1 MNIDMTS
8 INKKIEAFLNSP
20 AGKKKIAQAVNVK
33 ISSIGA
39 EEANAAAQNMISVL
53 RSTAGGYGLPESVAG
68 CFDGL
73 SASAPVKVSDNRYEV
88 SINLGG
94 NLARNSLA
102 PSKYGSVDNIVALFN
117 NGYDAGNYVYPEG
130 ESKYTRSRKSRPGL
144 HFMQQAVS
152 NFNSSY
158 GASHNAVA
166 TLSGKYT

>member
-1 MNIDMTS
+1 MIINMNS
-8 INKKIEAFLNSP
+8 INKKINAFLSSP
-20 AGKKKIAQAVNVK
+20 TGQKKIAQLAGVK
-33 ISSIGA
+33 ISAIGV

-88 SINLGG
+88 SISLGG

-102 PSKYGSVDNIVALFN
+102 PSRYGGVNNIVALFN
-117 NGYDAGNYVYPEG
+117 NGYEAGNYVYPEG
-130 ESKYTRSRKSRPGL
+130 ESKYTRSRKSRSGL

-152 NFNSSY
+152 SFNSSY
-158 GASHNAVA
+158 GAAHNAVA